1 MTGAGVV
8 GIVVVSHSP
17 DLAHGVVALAGELA
31 GPDVRIEGV
40 GGGPDGRLGTDG
52 ERVRAAIRS
61 VDGGDGVVLLGDLGS
76 AILTIKHVLESRA
89 NNHARIVDA
98 PLVEGTVAAAVT
110 ASAGCSLDEVARSA
124 EEARDA
130 RKL

>member
-1 MTGAGVV
+1 MV
-8 GIVVVSHSP
+8 GIVIVSHSP
-17 DLAHGVVALAGELA
+17 DLANGVVSLASELA
-31 GPDVRIEGV
+31 GPEVRMQAV

-52 ERVRAAIRS
+52 ERVREAIRV
-61 VDGGDGVVLLGDLGS
+61 VDSGDGVILLGDLGS

-89 NNHARIVDA
+89 NNHARLVDA

-110 ASAGCSLDEVARSA
+110 ASAGCTLDEVARSA
-124 EEARDA
+124 EDARDA